1 MAITPTTCRPVH
13 PPSPW
18 PTAISLTLA
27 VLLLIAVA
35 CQPTDPNYTP
45 SAQTRTT
52 PIPDSLTPRTSPFG
66 IIPEWPKHY
75 TDSPA
80 ATTIRWYEGAECPSG
95 SYNIFDRTYH
105 MSRDGHEGQASAFAH
120 SDGYI
125 CMAETF
131 NLNTPGQAS
140 AFAHSDGY
148 ISMAETFNLNT
159 PGHTHLHELAHSI
172 LQHAGDLTHAHTDRY
187 TVLLNNLIEIHKTK
201 TNLTRYGEIYCPPEQ
216 TNHTENNPCKHIYN
230 LQSKLQS
237 LLQQQAGLYP
247 GGSVASNRPAPT
259 PTPTP
264 QPTPTPTPLP
274 TPTLTPPQLATS
286 FGVPYAHNK
295 SLEVRYDASNTP
307 NNRQAPLTGQRC
319 VRGGPDLTVWSRTI
333 DLTEQTYLIQDAQQ
347 LPLQVLRIDFA
358 EISPRRA
365 GSIASCP
372 VAFRATV
379 AIEPLIPGHELDL
392 TGYIAEFR
400 TAAGHLIA
408 RTNAHDGITIEL
420 DQYNQPEELYDK
432 PARLLIYDQ
441 YTASAQPTPTPTLPV
456 LPEQKELTF
465 TVDPQEWTVAYY
477 RRDRQF
483 ATRNW
488 YETARNSPDLT
499 DRHLQIT
506 DTKGTVWTIK
516 SIGALEKDESILND
530 SPDNTT
536 FYVYLTSNTR
546 ATSDFTGYSIEIT
559 AVSGAIRGRG
569 NWDPIEDKHPI
580 EIATISGRTPG
591 IPPGAVTI
599 RIWDT
604 YEPSLTN

>member
-125 CMAETF
+125 CMAET
-131 NLNTPGQAS
+131 S
-140 AFAHSDGY
+140 
-148 ISMAETFNLNT
+148 NLNT

-230 LQSKLQS
+230 LQRKLQS

-295 SLEVRYDASNTP
+295 SLEVRYNASNTP

-319 VRGGPDLTVWSRTI
+319 VRGGPDLIVWSRT
-333 DLTEQTYLIQDAQQ
+333 LNLSEHTYLIQDAQQ
-347 LPLQVLRIDFA
+347 LPLQVIQIDFA
-358 EISPRRA
+358 EVSPRRT
-365 GSIASCP
+365 GSVASCP

-379 AIEPLIPGHELDL
+379 TIEPLIPGHELDL

-408 RTNAHDGITIEL
+408 RTNAHDGITIEP
-420 DQYNQPEELYDK
+420 DQYNHPEDLYDK

-441 YTASAQPTPTPTLPV
+441 YTASAQPTPTRTLPV

-465 TVDPQEWTVAYY
+465 TVDPQEWTADY
-477 RRDRQF
+477 RGGKQF
-483 ATRNW
+483 ATRYW
-488 YETARNSPDLT
+488 YETARIAPDLS
-499 DRHLQIT
+499 DKHLQIT
-506 DTKGTVWTIK
+506 DTKGTIWTIK
-516 SIGALEKDESILND
+516 SIRALEKTHSDARL
-530 SPDNTT
+530 DNTT

-546 ATSDFTGYSIEIT
+546 ATSDFTGYNIEIT
-559 AVSGAIRGRG
+559 AVSGTTRGRG
-569 NWDPIEDKHPI
+569 DWDPIEDKRPI

-604 YEPSLTN
+604 YEPSFTN